1 MIHYEESIAEAMRKD
16 TSTINMYG
24 IEILTKRIP
33 DEPRSGCLDPRELE
47 MMKRM
52 ADESAH
58 KEPAQNEPADAM
70 RFTIQDLR
78 KVMGFPNRNMNTVE
92 IYTRYEEHDFDGNT
106 VGIWVHWPRK
116 PEGRKGRAGFI
127 FIHGGGMFGGT
138 PFDAENPCRL
148 LAERADCVV
157 FNIDYSLAPE
167 KPYPNGLNDCYN
179 ALKYIY
185 ANAEKFGVDKER
197 IGMGGDSSGGNL
209 TAACAFRDR
218 DEGTNMLKYQALIY
232 PMIMFSNTPVAG
244 YEWKLEDYEISS
256 EQRPFIEP
264 GILSARTSDDEKPLI
279 DVVGMY
285 LQHDENPDD
294 PTISPMHAKSHKGLC
309 KALVAVAEF
318 DGVRIQGEIYG
329 KLLKKAGV
337 DTRIIRYKGVGHAF
351 LNKLRYLPQTEDLV
365 QEIAND
371 LNKL

>member
-33 DEPRSGCLDPRELE
+33 DEPRPGCLDPRELE
-47 MMKRM
+47 IMKRM
-52 ADESAH
+52 DEEAAKNRTEDS
-58 KEPAQNEPADAM
+58 KEL
-70 RFTIQDLR
+70 TIQDLR
-78 KVMGFPNRNMNTVE
+78 KAMGFPNLNMNIVE
-92 IYTRYEEHDFDGNT
+92 IYTSYEEHHFEGNT

-116 PEGRKGRAGFI
+116 PEGKKDRPGFI

-138 PFDAENPCRL
+138 PYDAENPCRL

-185 ANAEKFGVDKER
+185 THAEKFGVDKER

-209 TAACAFRDR
+209 AAACAIRDR
-218 DEGTNMLKYQALIY
+218 NEGKNMLKYHALIY
-232 PMIMFSNTPVAG
+232 PMIMLSHTPVAE

-256 EQRPFIEP
+256 EQKSFIEP
-264 GILSARTSDDEKPLI
+264 GILAAKPSDSEKPMLDI
-279 DVVGMY
+279 VGMY
-285 LQHDENPDD
+285 LQHGEDPDD
-294 PTISPMHAKSHKGLC
+294 PTISPMLAKSHEGLC

-329 KLLKKAGV
+329 KLLREAGV

-351 LNKLRYLPQTEDLV
+351 FNKLGYLPQAEDLI
-365 QEIAND
+365 QEIASD
-371 LNKL
+371 LRKI